1 MTRLTPALVASP
13 ENIFLR
19 RRHLAKSAINLCTG
33 CSVANSGVDGENFS
47 QLTSVQGGTLILGI
61 EANPWNIMDVLSHYK
76 DE

>member
-1 MTRLTPALVASP
+1 MYWVFAWS
-13 ENIFLR
+13 
-19 RRHLAKSAINLCTG
+19 
-33 CSVANSGVDGENFS
+33 NSGVNGEDFS